1 MKIVHVVY
9 SLEMG
14 GAESLVAQLCRLQ
27 RANGHTVTI
36 AAYSKL
42 GTLGETLRSEGFH
55 IDVLG
60 TAPVPRT
67 MLRYLSLF
75 RHLRP
80 DVVHCHNPAPTLQA
94 AVGARLAG
102 ASSVISTRHSL
113 VAPPFE
119 TAAEIKYNLISWF
132 CDWVVGICE
141 ATCDNLRQT
150 PLARKK
156 HIVRVYNGADRLS
169 VVPPDE
175 RPPRSGF
182 TLVFVGRLARVKDLS
197 TLVNAVALALPR
209 VPDLQLW
216 VVGDGPER
224 EPLEALAAELGIT
237 ANVTFWGERHDVAR
251 FFSSADVF
259 TMSSVSEGLP
269 MSLLQ
274 AMSVGLPAIVT
285 DVGGMAE
292 VVRNAECGLHVPV
305 GDSAAYAE
313 AIVQLALDT
322 EKRAG
327 FAAKATRAYN
337 AALHSQANGGSLQK
351 ALSLADRQRGRISDR
366 KDD

>member
-42 GTLGETLRSEGFH
+42 GTLGETLRGEGFR

-67 MLRYLSLF
+67 MLRYLSLL
-75 RHLRP
+75 RNLRP

-132 CDWVVGICE
+132 CDWVVGICD
-141 ATCDNLRQT
+141 ATCNNLRHT

-156 HIVRVYNGADRLS
+156 RIIRVYNGAERLS
-169 VVPPDE
+169 VVPPEE
-175 RPPRSGF
+175 RPQRSGF
-182 TLVFVGRLARVKDLS
+182 TLVFVGRLAKVKDLS
-197 TLVNAVALALPR
+197 TLVNAIALALPR
-209 VPDLQLW
+209 VPDLHLW

-224 EPLEALAAELGIT
+224 GPLEALAAKLEIS
-237 ANVTFWGERHDVAR
+237 ANVVFWGERHDVAR

-292 VVRNAECGLHVPV
+292 VVRNADCGLRVPV
-305 GDSAAYAE
+305 GDSAEYAE
-313 AIVQLALDT
+313 AIVQLATDPARRNEL
-322 EKRAG
+322 
-327 FAAKATRAYN
+327 AANASHAYN
-337 AALHSQANGGSLQK
+337 AGFTLEQMDAAYMKLYQTP
-351 ALSLADRQRGRISDR
+351 R
-366 KDD
+366 

>member
-27 RANGHTVTI
+27 RANGHSVTI

-67 MLRYLSLF
+67 MLRYLRLF
-75 RHLRP
+75 LGLQP

-94 AVGARLAG
+94 AMAARLAG
-102 ASSVISTRHSL
+102 AESVVSTRHSL

-132 CDWVVGICE
+132 CDWIVGICD
-141 ATCDNLRQT
+141 ATCDNLRHT
-150 PLARKK
+150 PLARKER
-156 HIVRVYNGADRLS
+156 IVRVYNGADRLS
-169 VVPPDE
+169 LVPPEE
-175 RPPRSGF
+175 RPQRSGF
-182 TLVFVGRLARVKDLS
+182 TLVFVGRLAKVKDLS
-197 TLVNAVALALPR
+197 TLVNAVALARPR
-209 VPDLQLW
+209 IADLQLW
-216 VVGDGPER
+216 IVGDGPER
-224 EPLEALAAELGIT
+224 EPLEALAAELGIA
-237 ANVTFWGERHDVAR
+237 ANVVFWGERRDVAR
-251 FFSSADVF
+251 FFSAADVF

-274 AMSVGLPAIVT
+274 AMSIGLPAIVT

-292 VVRNAECGLHVPV
+292 VVRNADCGLRVPV

-313 AIVQLALDT
+313 AIVQLATDPARRSALAANARSAYD
-322 EKRAG
+322 AG
-327 FAAKATRAYN
+327 FTLEQMDAAYMKLYQTLR
-337 AALHSQANGGSLQK
+337 
-351 ALSLADRQRGRISDR
+351 
-366 KDD
+366 